1 VRSRS
6 RPTARIEIDGAGF
19 PRSSLPLPVWRPLAL
34 ALALTAPAAW
44 AQVPEAARAPAA
56 EDAELQLE
64 TVTVNARRRA
74 ESAQSVPVSLSTLDG
89 AELERQGVYQ
99 VQNLPLLLP
108 GLNASYANGRQLSLA
123 VRGIGNNPANEG
135 LEGSVGL
142 YLDNVYLGRPGMA
155 VLDLVDLERVELLR
169 GPQGT
174 LFGKNTT
181 AGVLNLSTRAPDFS
195 PDNSVEL
202 SAGERGYYQGKA
214 VISGPLSD
222 TVAARIAVVGTHDDG
237 WLKNDND
244 NRRLNSV
251 TREGVRGQLLIRP
264 DSDFSLR
271 LIADYQHESGSQGT
285 TMLYG
290 VGPSPA
296 GFRYLVDAAQLAG
309 ATGIRIDPDRY
320 HVNID
325 GPQKMK
331 VEQGGLSAEA
341 NWELGGG
348 YRLTSITAW
357 RSWEFGSHNDIDGTN
372 ADIFSDSEF
381 RVKDSQVSQ
390 EIRLASPTGG
400 AMDYV
405 LGAYY
410 FHQDISS
417 SNWLTYGSGADVLA
431 LPVTA
436 PLGANVLNGITS
448 ATHGKMSTD
457 SFALFGQ
464 ADWHLTER
472 LDLTTGVRATYER
485 KVARSRRDAPLNAA
499 PLFVPLLQAG
509 RDSQVGAWR
518 SDDITVQDVSPSG
531 LLGLSYELA
540 PDVLAFANLSYGEKS
555 GGVNINGVG
564 AAPTLGEDS
573 LKVDPERARSLE
585 VGFKSLLWDKRL
597 RLNASLFYARVQDYQ
612 ATGMRAAPGSFVVYQ
627 VLTNVGEVESKG
639 VEWEIEARP
648 SRRLT
653 LSFNGMYNDASYRSF
668 DNAPCPAERNPNA
681 PASCDLGGK
690 QVQGAPLWTANVGG
704 SYRWP
709 WAEHVEQY
717 VSANYAW
724 RSEAPGSLDNSRYNR
739 LPAYGVLNLATGWQY
754 SRGSDV
760 WELSLWARNALDK
773 RYYYTGS
780 NTVSAYTVSAAA
792 PRTVGVTLRYNFM

>member
-1 VRSRS
+1 MN
-6 RPTARIEIDGAGF
+6 
-19 PRSSLPLPVWRPLAL
+19 PLPVWRPLAL
-34 ALALTAPAAW
+34 ALALVAPAAW
-44 AQVPEAARAPAA
+44 AQGPSPAAPAA
-56 EDAELQLE
+56 GVEDAELQLE
-64 TVTVNARRRA
+64 TVTVSARRRA
-74 ESAQSVPVSLSTLDG
+74 EPAQAVPVSLSTLDG

-108 GLNASYANGRQLSLA
+108 SLNASYANGRQLSLA

-135 LEGSVGL
+135 LEGSVGI

-222 TVAARIAVVGTHDDG
+222 TVAARIAVVRTHDDG

-251 TREGVRGQLLIRP
+251 DREGVRGQLLIRP

-271 LIADYQHESGSQGT
+271 LIADYQHENDSQGT

-290 VGPSPA
+290 VGPSPTYFAPLLQAAA
-296 GFRYLVDAAQLAG
+296 GAG
-309 ATGIRIDPDRY
+309 ATGIRVDPDRY

-331 VEQGGLSAEA
+331 VDQGGVSAEA
-341 NWELGGG
+341 NWALGGG
-348 YRLTSITAW
+348 YRLTSISAW
-357 RSWEFGSHNDIDGTN
+357 RSWEFHSHNDIDSTN
-372 ADIFSDSEF
+372 ADIFRDSSF
-381 RVKDSQVSQ
+381 RVKDSQISQ
-390 EIRLASPTGG
+390 EVRLASPEGESV
-400 AMDYV
+400 DFV
-405 LGAYY
+405 LGAYF
-410 FHQDISS
+410 FHQNIR
-417 SNWLTYGSGADVLA
+417 NMNRLIYGQGADFVA
-431 LPVTA
+431 VPVPYQQA
-436 PLGANVLNGITS
+436 FPGSNVLNGITS
-448 ATHGKMSTD
+448 VTHGKMETD
-457 SFALFGQ
+457 SFGLFGQ
-464 ADWHLTER
+464 ANWHLTEG
-472 LDLTTGVRATYER
+472 LDLTTGARATYER
-485 KVARSRRDAPLNAA
+485 KVAKTRRDAPLDAGL
-499 PLFVPLLQAG
+499 LFIPDLVAL
-509 RDSQVGAWR
+509 RNSQVSAWS
-518 SDDITVQDVSPSG
+518 SDDITVQDLSPSG

-612 ATGMRAAPGSFVVYQ
+612 ATGMRAAPGTFVVYQ

-639 VEWEIEARP
+639 LEWEIEARP
-648 SRRLT
+648 TRRLT

-668 DNAPCPAERNPNA
+668 DNAPCPAERNPGA

-709 WAEHVEQY
+709 WADHVEQY

-754 SRGSDV
+754 SRGSDL

-792 PRTVGVTLRYNFM
+792 PRTVGVTLRHNFM